1 MDYREIKVPY
11 INNAEISRRAEE
23 FRKTYWDNS
32 VPVEIEEIIE
42 FKLKIY
48 ITPINGL
55 VSECDIDALIKSDW
69 REIFVDTD
77 RFLEERHKNRLRFS
91 LAHEIGHLV
100 LHQSLYHSFNIK
112 TKEDFENLYDQI
124 PKDQYGYIETQANK
138 FANYLLIPRQTLMKE
153 KEKALKKAAEDFHL
167 DFNNIDQSALYSYLA
182 VPLSEIF
189 GVSDE
194 VVQIALSDINK

>member
-23 FRKTYWDNS
+23 FRKTYWDDS

-48 ITPINGL
+48 ITPIHGL

-69 REIFVDTD
+69 KEIYVDND
-77 RFLEERHKNRLRFS
+77 RFLDERQKNRLRFS
-91 LAHEIGHLV
+91 LAHEIGHYV
-100 LHQSLYHSFNIK
+100 LHQPLYASFNINNA
-112 TKEDFENLYDQI
+112 EDFENFYDQI
-124 PKDQYGYIETQANK
+124 LKEQYGYIETQANK
-138 FANYLLIPRQTLMKE
+138 FANYLLVPRQILTQE
-153 KEKALKKAAEDFHL
+153 KEKTLRKAVR
-167 DFNNIDQSALYSYLA
+167 DFNLDIKTIDQRTLYAYLA

-189 GVSDE
+189 GVSDD
-194 VVQIALSDINK
+194 VIQIALSDINK